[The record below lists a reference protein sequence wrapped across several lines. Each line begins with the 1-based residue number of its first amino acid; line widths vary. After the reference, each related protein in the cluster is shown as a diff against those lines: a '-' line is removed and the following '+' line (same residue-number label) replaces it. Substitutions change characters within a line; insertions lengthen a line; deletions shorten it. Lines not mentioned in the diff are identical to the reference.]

1 MLEVLDNCVL
11 VASIWIEVAKKRY
24 TKKYISNELY
34 FLRVTQDLPYVNMLG
49 DTPNLL
55 LNAKEK

>member
-1 MLEVLDNCVL
+1 MDG
-11 VASIWIEVAKKRY
+11 SGKKKRY

-34 FLRVTQDLPYVNMLG
+34 FFRVTQDLPYVNMLG

>member
-1 MLEVLDNCVL
+1 MRTCGVDMDG
-11 VASIWIEVAKKRY
+11 SGKKKRY